1 MQTLKQLIPKLNT
14 TRDKAL
20 ELVGQTLGLAADAGD
35 LITQAKAEGQDI
47 QDVCKGAGITE
58 HTANGYV
65 RVATHR
71 NKLKDSDPS
80 NIKQQFLW
88 AGLLPESISTSTP
101 EQPKHYM
108 HRIITAVQW
117 LASSGTK
124 FIKANK
130 ELRVQFLKEA
140 EPIARTYNE
149 LMELDTKERSS

>member
-35 LITQAKAEGQDI
+35 LISRAKAEGQDI
-47 QDVCKGAGITE
+47 EDVCKSAGITE

-71 NKLKDSDPS
+71 LKLKDSDPS
-80 NIKQQFLW
+80 NVRQQFLW

-101 EQPKHYM
+101 GEPRPFM
-108 HRIITAVQW
+108 DPIVRAAQW
-117 LASSGTK
+117 LANRGEK
-124 FIKANK
+124 FIKTDSELKNK
-130 ELRVQFLKEA
+130 FLKEA
-140 EPIARTYNE
+140 EPIVKLFNDC
-149 LMELDTKERSS
+149 LDSKK

>member
-35 LITQAKAEGQDI
+35 LISRAKAEGQDI
-47 QDVCKGAGITE
+47 DDVCKNAGITE

-71 NKLKDSDPS
+71 LKLKDSDPS
-80 NIKQQFLW
+80 NVRQQFLW

-101 EQPKHYM
+101 GEPRPFM
-108 HRIITAVQW
+108 DPIVRAAQW
-117 LASSGTK
+117 LANRGEK
-124 FIKANK
+124 FIKTDSELKNK
-130 ELRVQFLKEA
+130 FLKEA
-140 EPIARTYNE
+140 EPIVKLFNDC
-149 LMELDTKERSS
+149 LDSKK